1 MNKRITILELSPLIK
16 EHLKNGGEVI
26 FAITGNS
33 MRPML
38 HHRRD
43 KVVLVKSKDR
53 RLNKYDITLF
63 TRPDGKYILHRVVAV
78 SDVGYTFRGDNQY
91 VNEYPVLPEQI
102 VGVVTGFWRNDQ
114 FISCSSAGYQ
124 IYSRLWQAIYPLRWL
139 FHHCLRLLN
148 RVRKMY

>member
-1 MNKRITILELSPLIK
+1 ME

-26 FAITGNS
+26 FTITGDS

-43 KVVLVKSKDR
+43 KVVLVKPNDGH
-53 RLNKYDITLF
+53 LNKYNIALF
-63 TRPDGKYILHRVVAV
+63 TRPVGKYILHRIVAV
-78 SDVGYTFRGDNQY
+78 SDNGYTFRGDNQC
-91 VNEYPVLPEQI
+91 VNEYPVLHEQI
-102 VGVVTGFWRNDQ
+102 VGVVTGFWRNDR
-114 FISCSSAGYQ
+114 FISCSSTGYQ

-148 RVRKMY
+148 RVRKIF